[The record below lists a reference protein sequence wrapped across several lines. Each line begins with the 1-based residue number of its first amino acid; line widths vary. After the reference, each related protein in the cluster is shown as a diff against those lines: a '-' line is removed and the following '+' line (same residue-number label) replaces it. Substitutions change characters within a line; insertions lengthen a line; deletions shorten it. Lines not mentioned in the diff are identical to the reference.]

1 MPVLNLPEQTFRWLV
16 EQAAARNVS
25 VEEVVVSAVAQL
37 PAADAPAPD
46 GSTPEERLRAF
57 ERLTRRI
64 EGRADRYPPGHT
76 LDDSREGIYAER
88 ENAQL

>member
-1 MPVLNLPEQTFRWLV
+1 MPVLNLPEQTFQWLV

-37 PAADAPAPD
+37 PAAET
-46 GSTPEERLRAF
+46 STPEERLRAF

-64 EGRADRYPPGHT
+64 ESRADRYPPGHT
-76 LDDSREGIYAER
+76 IDDSRESIYAER